1 MYFTL
6 GQTETFSVGNFTCT
20 CQSLKVSQ
28 TYLRSEKPGY
38 IRGDLGGGG
47 GGALIQDL
55 AGGEGSNFQ
64 CKPSHLSWPMLRHL
78 RFTRVFLSRLSAV
91 DE

>member
-1 MYFTL
+1 MYITL

-47 GGALIQDL
+47 EGGSHSGSRRG
-55 AGGEGSNFQ
+55 GGE
-64 CKPSHLSWPMLRHL
+64 
-78 RFTRVFLSRLSAV
+78 
-91 DE
+91 

>member
-1 MYFTL
+1 MCITL

-38 IRGDLGGGG
+38 IRGDLEGGGFSFRISPG
-47 GGALIQDL
+47 GR
-55 AGGEGSNFQ
+55 
-64 CKPSHLSWPMLRHL
+64 KPTHLSWPMLRHL

>member
-1 MYFTL
+1 MYITL

-38 IRGDLGGGG
+38 IRGDLGGG
-47 GGALIQDL
+47 ALIQDL

-64 CKPSHLSWPMLRHL
+64 RKPTHLSWPMLRHL

>member
-1 MYFTL
+1 MYITL

-38 IRGDLGGGG
+38 IRGIWGGGEG
-47 GGALIQDL
+47 GVLIQDL

-64 CKPSHLSWPMLRHL
+64 CKPTHLSWPMLRHL

>member
-1 MYFTL
+1 MYITL

-38 IRGDLGGGG
+38 IRGDLGGE
-47 GGALIQDL
+47 
-55 AGGEGSNFQ
+55 GEGGLSFRISPGGRGVTFNVNPLTFPGQ
-64 CKPSHLSWPMLRHL
+64 CC
-78 RFTRVFLSRLSAV
+78 VI
-91 DE
+91 

>member
-1 MYFTL
+1 MYITL

-38 IRGDLGGGG
+38 IRGDLGGGEG
-47 GGALIQDL
+47 GLSFRISP
-55 AGGEGSNFQ
+55 GGEGSNFQ

>member
-1 MYFTL
+1 MEFITL
-6 GQTETFSVGNFTCT
+6 TRLQHSGVP
-20 CQSLKVSQ
+20 V
-28 TYLRSEKPGY
+28 
-38 IRGDLGGGG
+38 DLDPTRFGSPDPNPLADLGG

-64 CKPSHLSWPMLRHL
+64 RKPTHLSWPMLRHL

>member
-1 MYFTL
+1 MYITL

-20 CQSLKVSQ
+20 CQSLKISQ

-38 IRGDLGGGG
+38 IRGDLGGRG

-55 AGGEGSNFQ
+55 ARGGGTFNVNPLTFPDQ
-64 CKPSHLSWPMLRHL
+64 CGVM
-78 RFTRVFLSRLSAV
+78 
-91 DE
+91 

>member
-1 MYFTL
+1 MYITL

-47 GGALIQDL
+47 EGGALIQDL
-55 AGGEGSNFQ
+55 AGGGRGVTFNVNPLTFPGQ
-64 CKPSHLSWPMLRHL
+64 CC
-78 RFTRVFLSRLSAV
+78 VI
-91 DE
+91 

>member
-1 MYFTL
+1 MCITL

-38 IRGDLGGGG
+38 IRGDLEGGGV
-47 GGALIQDL
+47 LIQDL
-55 AGGEGSNFQ
+55 AGGGGE
-64 CKPSHLSWPMLRHL
+64 
-78 RFTRVFLSRLSAV
+78 
-91 DE
+91 